1 MNDRPQQEPQRPKR
15 VYARPELVQIP
26 LRPEEAVLGNC
37 KTAAGTAG
45 PGGATNCQT
54 PAPCFSIG
62 S

>member
-15 VYARPELVQIP
+15 TYSKPELVQIP

-37 KTAAGTAG
+37 KTTGATG
-45 PGGATNCQT
+45 PGAPANCMS
-54 PAPCFSIG
+54 AGPCFSIG